1 MLFRLIACAALV
13 LQLVVFPISSS
24 FCASAAEQAVP
35 TYEDKVLPLERNG
48 YKLHFDCIRR
58 ADMTPQKHIL
68 LVHGLTYSSHEFD
81 VNYGDYSLA
90 RFLADQGYAVWRLDV
105 AGYGQSQAVE
115 DGFMPNSDYAAEDVA
130 AAAKAVIAISKQ
142 KKIDVLGWSWGT
154 VTSSRFAAKYPD
166 MVRKL
171 VLYAPILSGL
181 GAGNVTSPF
190 NNNTWIHAAGD
201 FQMTADGDI
210 DYTIVEPA
218 VVSEFQ
224 SNCWRYDGS
233 SSPNGG
239 RRDLVSA
246 PSNLLIF
253 PEQLKIPTFVIAG
266 DKDPYINKTLFHALQ
281 AKLPAGSEV
290 VEIKGAAHA
299 MMMEKPYYKTFR
311 TQVMEFLNKK

>member
-1 MLFRLIACAALV
+1 MFLRLFACAALA
-13 LQLVVFPISSS
+13 LQLAFFPVSGPS
-24 FCASAAEQAVP
+24 CASAVEQAAHA
-35 TYEDKVLPLERNG
+35 YDYAVLPLERNG
-48 YKLHFDCIRR
+48 YKLHFDCMNRSGT
-58 ADMTPQKHIL
+58 TPQKNIL

-115 DGFMPNSDYAAEDVA
+115 DGFLPNSDYAAEDVA
-130 AAAKAVIAISKQ
+130 AAAAAVVKQSGQ

-154 VTSSRFAAKYPD
+154 VTSSRFAAKHPD
-166 MVRKL
+166 MVRRL

-190 NNNTWIHAAGD
+190 NNNTWVHAAGD
-201 FQMTADGDI
+201 FQMTEKGDI
-210 DYTIVEPA
+210 DYSIVEPA
-218 VVSEFQ
+218 VVAEFQ

-239 RRDLVSA
+239 RRDLVSD

-253 PEQLKIPTFVIAG
+253 PDQLKVPTFVIAG
-266 DKDPYINKTLFHALQ
+266 DRDPYINKSLFHALQ
-281 AKLPAGSEV
+281 PKLPAGSKV

-299 MMMEKPYYKTFR
+299 MMMEKPFYKDFR
-311 TQVMEFLNKK
+311 NQVMAFLNQK